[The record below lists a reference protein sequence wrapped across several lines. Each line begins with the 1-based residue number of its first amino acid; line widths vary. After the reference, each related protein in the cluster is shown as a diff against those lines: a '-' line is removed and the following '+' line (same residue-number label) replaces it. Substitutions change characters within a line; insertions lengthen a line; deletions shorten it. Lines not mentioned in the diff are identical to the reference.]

1 MTLTL
6 SFRVRLLVLC
16 ACLLAA
22 PNMGDADGQGPEPP
36 DALIIGDFSTA
47 VAGGRFPQ
55 GWTPLT
61 FDKIKR
67 HSRYV
72 LVSDTGTVVVKATS
86 ADSASGMIRKVRI
99 DPRQRPVIRWRW
111 KVENVYR
118 KGDVTR
124 KDGDDYPASL
134 YVTFHYDAARA
145 GLLDR
150 AAFEAARLIYGEYPP
165 MGAITYVWASSA
177 PLGSVFPNP
186 YTDKVKMIVVRTG
199 GRQTGQWLTES
210 RNLMDDYRRAFG
222 MDPSD
227 VSGVA
232 IMTDSDNTG
241 ESATAYYGDIEF
253 LVD

>member
-1 MTLTL
+1 MTLPL
-6 SFRVRLLVLC
+6 SFRIWLLALCGCLLV
-16 ACLLAA
+16 A
-22 PNMGDADGQGPEPP
+22 PVMGDADGQGPEPP
-36 DALIIGDFSTA
+36 DALVIGNFSTA
-47 VAGGRFPQ
+47 AAGGPFPQ
-55 GWTPLT
+55 GWAPLT
-61 FDKIKR
+61 FDKIQR
-67 HSRYV
+67 HSRYE

-86 ADSASGMIRKVRI
+86 TAAASGMTRRVRI
-99 DPRQRPVIRWRW
+99 DPRKHPVIRWCW

-118 KGDVTR
+118 TGDVTR
-124 KDGDDYPASL
+124 KDGDDYPARL
-134 YVTFHYDAARA
+134 YVTFHYDAAGA

-150 AAFEAARLIYGEYPP
+150 IAFGTARLIYGEYPP

-199 GRQTGQWLTES
+199 DGQTGQWLTES

-222 MDPSD
+222 TDPPD

-241 ESATAYYGDIEF
+241 ESAIAYYGDIEF
-253 LVD
+253 NAE